1 MNSNVSSLDYNKV
14 FAKELTI
21 ITQLH
26 NRSIINMRVDHS
38 IVNKHQSLCHRT
50 YLLTT
55 SGAQG
60 LAYVALLSFWM
71 KSLAIN

>member
-1 MNSNVSSLDYNKV
+1 MKAD
-14 FAKELTI
+14 
-21 ITQLH
+21 
-26 NRSIINMRVDHS
+26 DS

-71 KSLAIN
+71 KSLAIK

>member
-1 MNSNVSSLDYNKV
+1 MIQLIDIDKV
-14 FAKELTI
+14 FAKKLTI

-26 NRSIINMRVDHS
+26 NRSIINMRADDS

-60 LAYVALLSFWM
+60 LV
-71 KSLAIN
+71 